1 MRVFLHGISALQWW
15 TRART
20 RGESSGAKGL
30 GVEALR
36 ECVPSAR
43 VVRYLAEIFPFLERP
58 YHVLV
63 ASSSERRAVSHAVV
77 HRCGYPFPEGSFVR
91 VADGVYAPC
100 PELCFVQIAGCTPLL
115 PAIKEGH
122 ALCGSFALCDSSETG
137 LVERLPLTT
146 VDSLRRFAKENSGL
160 RGSAAAI
167 RTLRH
172 VKDGSASPRETDLAM
187 RLMLPVRLGGFGL
200 DGAVLNCRIDPSKR
214 AGLLADV
221 SYFVGDLCWPSA
233 KLVIEYD
240 SNLHLSPRQLARDA
254 RKRSALEADGY
265 AVITVTSPQL
275 DDPSEMMRVALR
287 AAQRLGKRL
296 RIQVDDFADRQK
308 KLFLLSG

>member
-1 MRVFLHGISALQWW
+1 
-15 TRART
+15 
-20 RGESSGAKGL
+20 
-30 GVEALR
+30 
-36 ECVPSAR
+36 
-43 VVRYLAEIFPFLERP
+43 
-58 YHVLV
+58 
-63 ASSSERRAVSHAVV
+63 
-77 HRCGYPFPEGSFVR
+77 
-91 VADGVYAPC
+91 
-100 PELCFVQIAGCTPLL
+100 
-115 PAIKEGH
+115 
-122 ALCGSFALCDSSETG
+122 
-137 LVERLPLTT
+137 
-146 VDSLRRFAKENSGL
+146 
-160 RGSAAAI
+160 
-167 RTLRH
+167 
-172 VKDGSASPRETDLAM
+172 M